1 MVQKACPSEI
11 VLLIL
16 EECQKEKMLILK
28 HNDFFWKNHWIP
40 GALFVDGC

>member
-28 HNDFFWKNHWIP
+28 HNDFFGKTI
-40 GALFVDGC
+40 GYLVLCL